1 MSLNC
6 LKLKHEIMYKLIRN
20 IGLVAVSLGLGLTAC
35 DEDYPKSHIAPYDTE
50 LLSIKIVNAGADG
63 NTVVEGTIDEANKTI
78 NFPRLDLAT
87 DFSALSIE
95 AELSE
100 GAALQ
105 SSVLDFSM
113 DEETASKTLI
123 LRIVN
128 QKRYKEYFIRV
139 RKRIPVYGADF
150 EKPVVYDFS
159 GDHIYPDYGSL
170 MTRCAS
176 YDGEHVLVVSR
187 KTAPHL
193 LKVADLK
200 QGQIKPIMLDLTGV
214 SGGTYPYNMG
224 ALANGHVYIVSL
236 SGGKASPLKIYYW
249 ETPDSKPEVIAN
261 INVAD
266 IPDAANRHGDNISVN
281 IDKNGNGFIFFGD
294 NTSSKFLRL
303 TVSNHKTI
311 DAPKVLLSNS
321 NAGMVTN
328 VFRIEDTDQ
337 YVWAGLKLPVTLVDE
352 SLSEKYKMNTAN
364 LAIEAVAPRIF
375 TFNGERYLL
384 VCTAAHG
391 SASKATPSLIVY
403 NLTKGST
410 VEEAMQKFDE
420 GENHNPDYTFILGGS
435 GNAAG
440 IAQTDY
446 YIEKDENGKDVK
458 LCIFGSRTD
467 SGFVICEFPIKQE
480 EED

>member
-1 MSLNC
+1 
-6 LKLKHEIMYKLIRN
+6 MYKLIKN
-20 IGLVAVSLGLGLTAC
+20 VGFLAVLLGLGFVSC
-35 DEDYPKSHIAPYDTE
+35 DEDYPKSHLAPYDTE
-50 LLSIKIVNAGADG
+50 LLSIKITNAGADG
-63 NTVVEGTIDEANKTI
+63 NTVVEGTIDEETKTI
-78 NFPRLDLAT
+78 NFPRLDMTT
-87 DFSALSIE
+87 DFSALNLD
-95 AELSE
+95 AKLSE

-123 LRIVN
+123 IRIVN
-128 QKRYKEYFIRV
+128 QKRYKEYFVRV

-150 EKPVVYDFS
+150 EKPTVYNFS
-159 GDHIYPDYGSL
+159 GDNIYPDYGSL
-170 MTRCAS
+170 LTRCAS

-193 LKVADLK
+193 LKVSDLK
-200 QGQIKPIMLDLTGV
+200 NGETKPIMLDLTGV
-214 SGGTYPYNMG
+214 SGGTYSYNMG
-224 ALANGHVYIVSL
+224 ALVNGHVYIATL
-236 SGGKASPLKIYYW
+236 SGGQASPLKIYYW
-249 ETPDSKPEVIAN
+249 DTPTSVPEVVAN
-261 INVAD
+261 INVAE
-266 IPDAANRHGDNISVN
+266 IPEAGNRHGDNISVN

-294 NTSSKFLRL
+294 NASTKFLRL

-311 DAPKVLLSNS
+311 GSPKVLTSS
-321 NAGMVTN
+321 SDAGMVTN

-337 YVWAGLKLPVTLVDE
+337 YVWSGLRLPVTLVDE
-352 SLSEKYKMNTAN
+352 SLGAKYKMNKDY
-364 LAIEAVAPRIF
+364 LAIEPVASRIF

-384 VCTAAHG
+384 VCTAGHG
-391 SASKATPSLIVY
+391 SASKATPSVIVY

-435 GNAAG
+435 GNGAAL
-440 IAQTDY
+440 AQTDY
-446 YIEKDENGKDVK
+446 RIVKDENGKDAK

>member
-1 MSLNC
+1 
-6 LKLKHEIMYKLIRN
+6 MYKLIRN
-20 IGLVAVSLGLGLTAC
+20 IGFLTVLLGLGLVSC

-50 LLSIKIVNAGADG
+50 ILSIKIINAGADG
-63 NTVVEGTIDEANKTI
+63 NTVVEGTIDEDNKMI
-78 NFPRLDLAT
+78 NFPRLDMST
-87 DFSALSIE
+87 NFSALNLE
-95 AELSE
+95 AKLSE
-100 GAALQ
+100 GATLQ
-105 SSVLDFSM
+105 NSVLDFSM
-113 DEETASKTLI
+113 DEETASKTLV

-150 EKPVVYDFS
+150 EKPTVYDFS

-193 LKVADLK
+193 LKVSDLK
-200 QGQIKPIMLDLTGV
+200 SGEIKPIMLDLTGV
-214 SGGTYPYNMG
+214 TGGTYSYNMG
-224 ALANGHVYIVSL
+224 ALVNGHVYIATL
-236 SGGKASPLKIYYW
+236 SGSQASPLKIYYW
-249 ETPDSKPEVIAN
+249 DTPTSVPEVVAN
-261 INVAD
+261 INVSD
-266 IPDAANRHGDNISVN
+266 IPGAGNSHGDNISVN

-294 NTSSKFLRL
+294 NASTKFLRL

-311 DAPKVLLSNS
+311 DSPKVLTSS
-321 NAGMVTN
+321 SDAGMVTN

-337 YVWAGLKLPVTLVDE
+337 YVWSGLRLPVTLVDE
-352 SLSEKYKMNTAN
+352 SLGEKYKMNKDH

-375 TFNGERYLL
+375 TFNDERYLM
-384 VCTAAHG
+384 VCTAGHG

-420 GENHNPDYTFILGGS
+420 GDNHNPDYTFILGGS
-435 GNAAG
+435 GNGAAL
-440 IAQTDY
+440 AQTDY
-446 YIEKDENGKDVK
+446 YIEKDANGKDAK

>member
-1 MSLNC
+1 
-6 LKLKHEIMYKLIRN
+6 MYKSIRN
-20 IGLVAVSLGLGLTAC
+20 IGFLAVIMGLGLTSC

-50 LLSIKIVNAGADG
+50 ILSIKIVNAGADG
-63 NTVVEGTIDEANKTI
+63 NTVVEGTIDEENKTI
-78 NFPRLDLAT
+78 NFPRLDIAT
-87 DFSALSIE
+87 NFSSISLE

-100 GAALQ
+100 GAVLQ
-105 SSVLDFSM
+105 NSVMDFSM

-128 QKRYKEYFIRV
+128 QKRYKEYFIKI
-139 RKRIPVYGADF
+139 RKRILVYGADF
-150 EKPVVYDFS
+150 EKPTVYDFS

-193 LKVADLK
+193 LKVSDLK
-200 QGQIKPIMLDLTGV
+200 KGGIKPIMLDLTGV
-214 SGGTYPYNMG
+214 TGGTYPYNMG
-224 ALANGHVYIVSL
+224 ALANGHVYIADL

-249 ETPDSKPEVIAN
+249 ETPDSKPETIAN

-281 IDKNGNGFIFFGD
+281 IDKNGNGYIFFGD
-294 NTSSKFLRL
+294 NGSTKFLRL

-311 DAPKVLLSNS
+311 GDPKVLTSS
-321 NAGMVTN
+321 SDAGMVTN
-328 VFRIEDTDQ
+328 VYRIEDTDQ
-337 YVWAGLKLPVTLVDE
+337 YVWSGLRLPVTLVDE
-352 SLSEKYKMNTAN
+352 SLSEKYKMNKAN
-364 LAIEAVAPRIF
+364 LAVEAVAPRIF
-375 TFNGERYLL
+375 HFNGERYLL
-384 VCTAAHG
+384 VCTAGHG

-403 NLTKGST
+403 NLTKGNT

-435 GNAAG
+435 GNAAA
-440 IAQTDY
+440 ITQTDY
-446 YIEKDENGKDVK
+446 RIEKDENGKDAK

>member
-1 MSLNC
+1 
-6 LKLKHEIMYKLIRN
+6 MYKLIRN
-20 IGLVAVSLGLGLTAC
+20 IGFLTVLLGLGLVSC

-50 LLSIKIVNAGADG
+50 ILSIKIINAGADG
-63 NTVVEGTIDEANKTI
+63 NTVVEGTIDEDNKMI
-78 NFPRLDLAT
+78 NFPRLDMST
-87 DFSALSIE
+87 NFSALNLE
-95 AELSE
+95 AKLSE
-100 GAALQ
+100 GATLQ
-105 SSVLDFSM
+105 NSVLDFSM
-113 DEETASKTLI
+113 DEETASKTLV

-150 EKPVVYDFS
+150 EKPMVYDFS

-193 LKVADLK
+193 LKVSDLK
-200 QGQIKPIMLDLTGV
+200 SGEIKPIMLDLTGV
-214 SGGTYPYNMG
+214 TGGTYSYNMG
-224 ALANGHVYIVSL
+224 ALVNGHVYIATL
-236 SGGKASPLKIYYW
+236 SGSQASPLKIYYW
-249 ETPDSKPEVIAN
+249 DTPTSVPEVVAN
-261 INVAD
+261 INVSD
-266 IPDAANRHGDNISVN
+266 IPGAGNRHGDNISVN

-294 NTSSKFLRL
+294 NASTKFLRL

-311 DAPKVLLSNS
+311 DSPKVLTSS
-321 NAGMVTN
+321 SDAGMVTN

-337 YVWAGLKLPVTLVDE
+337 YVWSGLRLPVTLVDE
-352 SLSEKYKMNTAN
+352 SLGEKYKMNKDH

-375 TFNGERYLL
+375 TFNDERYLM
-384 VCTAAHG
+384 VCTAGHG

-420 GENHNPDYTFILGGS
+420 GDNHNPDYTFILGGS
-435 GNAAG
+435 GNGAAL
-440 IAQTDY
+440 AQTDY
-446 YIEKDENGKDVK
+446 YIEKDANGKDAK

>member
-1 MSLNC
+1 M
-6 LKLKHEIMYKLIRN
+6 HKLIRN
-20 IGLVAVSLGLGLTAC
+20 ISFLTVLLGLGLVSC

-50 LLSIKIVNAGADG
+50 ILSIKIVNAGADG
-63 NTVVEGTIDEANKTI
+63 NTVVEGTIDEDNKMI
-78 NFPRLDLAT
+78 NFPRLDMT
-87 DFSALSIE
+87 TNFSAISLE
-95 AELSE
+95 AKLSE
-100 GAALQ
+100 GATLQ
-105 SSVLDFSM
+105 NSVLDFSM
-113 DEETASKTLI
+113 DEETASKTLV

-150 EKPVVYDFS
+150 EKPTVYDFS

-193 LKVADLK
+193 LKVSDLK
-200 QGQIKPIMLDLTGV
+200 SGEIKPIMLDLTGV
-214 SGGTYPYNMG
+214 TGGTYSYNMG
-224 ALANGHVYIVSL
+224 ALVNGHVYIATL
-236 SGGKASPLKIYYW
+236 SGSQASPLKIYYW
-249 ETPDSKPEVIAN
+249 DTPASAPEVVAN

-266 IPDAANRHGDNISVN
+266 IPGAGNRHGDNISVN

-294 NTSSKFLRL
+294 NASTKFLRL

-311 DAPKVLLSNS
+311 DSPKVLTSS
-321 NAGMVTN
+321 SDAGMVTN

-337 YVWAGLKLPVTLVDE
+337 YVWSGLRLPVTLVDE
-352 SLSEKYKMNTAN
+352 SLGEKYKMNKDH

-375 TFNGERYLL
+375 TFNDERYLM
-384 VCTAAHG
+384 VCTAGHG
-391 SASKATPSLIVY
+391 SASKATPSLVVY

-420 GENHNPDYTFILGGS
+420 GDNHNPDYTFILGGS
-435 GNAAG
+435 GNGAAL
-440 IAQTDY
+440 AQTDY
-446 YIEKDENGKDVK
+446 HIEKDANGKDAK